1 MTTTPDSP
9 SAEPAVPAGTTPA
22 DNPAGKTRETRQ
34 VAGPAATDAGPDAA
48 SDATDAVLT
57 TADTAD
63 SQAAPAGSGAAD
75 AQGAPD
81 GAPAAALDASGTQGD
96 ATGAA
101 AAPAYGVYA
110 ATRPAVTTGS
120 GAAGPAEPATGL
132 VGPTGAAA
140 VPAGT
145 GAASCTGSTSPT
157 GSSTGPV
164 QSAAGPAG
172 ASAGAA
178 VMPGSQR
185 SPQSN
190 AIIIALLVVIAVL
203 LTIAIAAF
211 LTRPAAAPGAGP
223 TVSDPVPASPPA
235 STGQDTSPAPATQQT
250 PTPSSPETAAPSVTD
265 SRLLTFMHQEVHR
278 DANDGQARG
287 AQNAPV
293 VMVLYSDFAC
303 PFCTLLA
310 RSVEPQLADLVSN
323 GTLRIEWRDL
333 AQITPTSPL
342 AAQAGVAAAKQGR
355 FWEFH
360 DAVYAAADPA
370 GHPTYTEDSLVEF
383 ARTAGVPDLDRFRTD
398 MTSQETVTAVT
409 QAKQHA
415 HQAGIQGTPFMIIND
430 TYISGYRDAD
440 FVRATVLDQAAKV
453 G

>member
-1 MTTTPDSP
+1 M
-9 SAEPAVPAGTTPA
+9 
-22 DNPAGKTRETRQ
+22 
-34 VAGPAATDAGPDAA
+34 
-48 SDATDAVLT
+48 
-57 TADTAD
+57 
-63 SQAAPAGSGAAD
+63 
-75 AQGAPD
+75 
-81 GAPAAALDASGTQGD
+81 
-96 ATGAA
+96 
-101 AAPAYGVYA
+101 
-110 ATRPAVTTGS
+110 
-120 GAAGPAEPATGL
+120 
-132 VGPTGAAA
+132 
-140 VPAGT
+140 
-145 GAASCTGSTSPT
+145 
-157 GSSTGPV
+157 
-164 QSAAGPAG
+164 
-172 ASAGAA
+172 
-178 VMPGSQR
+178 
-185 SPQSN
+185 
-190 AIIIALLVVIAVL
+190 VVIAVL